1 VNRSVVAL
9 FAALSLVLFGPAFAQ
24 DFYTIGTGGV
34 TGVYY
39 PVGGATAKIV
49 NDADVGLRLTVE
61 STGGSVFNIKAIKA
75 GQLDLA
81 LAQSDV
87 AYQAY
92 NGEVAFEGDAF
103 EGLRSVMGLHPEPM
117 HLVCDEDA
125 NVGSFEEIAGKRVSI
140 GNPGSGMLNTV
151 KAMLAAKGMSESDFQ
166 AEYLKAAEAPDFLRD
181 GRIDCFFYTVGI
193 GGAAIRDIT
202 TTADVEL
209 VELDDEEF
217 AEMIE
222 KFPYYAFATVP
233 AGTYE
238 GQDEEITLF
247 GVKALFV
254 TSDDLSE
261 EHAYLIVKAVLDN
274 LDSFQGTHPALANLT
289 AEDFLSGLAAPLHAG
304 AERAYQEAGLR

>member
-1 VNRSVVAL
+1 MNRAVLLMV
-9 FAALSLVLFGPAFAQ
+9 AALSLALLGPAAAQ

-49 NDADVGLRLTVE
+49 NDANVGLRLTVE
-61 STGGSVFNIKAIKA
+61 STGGSVFNIKAIQA

-92 NGEVAFEGDAF
+92 HGEVAFEGAGFD
-103 EGLRSVMGLHPEPM
+103 GLRAVMGLHPEPM
-117 HLVCDEDA
+117 HLVCNEDA
-125 NVGSFEEIAGKRVSI
+125 GVASFRDIAGKRVNI

-151 KAMLAAKGMSESDFQ
+151 QAMLAAMDMEESDIQ

-202 TTADVEL
+202 STSDVTL
-209 VELDDEEF
+209 VELADDEFEQ
-217 AEMIE
+217 MIE
-222 KFPYYAFATVP
+222 EFPYYAFARVP
-233 AGTYE
+233 AGTYD
-238 GQDEEITLF
+238 GQDEDVTLF

-254 TSDDLSE
+254 TSTDIPE
-261 EHAYLIVKAVLDN
+261 EDVYKVVKAVLDN
-274 LDSFQGTHPALANLT
+274 LETFQATHPALANLT